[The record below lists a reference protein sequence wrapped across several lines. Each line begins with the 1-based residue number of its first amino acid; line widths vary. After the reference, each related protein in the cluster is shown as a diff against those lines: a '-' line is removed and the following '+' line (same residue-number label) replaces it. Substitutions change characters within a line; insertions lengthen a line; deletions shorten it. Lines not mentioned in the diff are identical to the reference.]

1 VVYIGSL
8 IADIRNPQSPGSA
21 SSVYALESRAW
32 EIAAFSAVPNMIK
45 TVTLPGGY
53 VLWNAAW
60 APADRGKLLKASL
73 TGYLADEELI
83 SK

>member
-1 VVYIGSL
+1 
-8 IADIRNPQSPGSA
+8 
-21 SSVYALESRAW
+21 
-32 EIAAFSAVPNMIK
+32 MIK